1 MGAIGI
7 PLLQAFLEVGLEGFR
22 LVDVSIDRPGRLSFK
37 RDCGQ
42 TAA

>member
-7 PLLQAFLEVGLEGFR
+7 PLWQAFLEAGLAGVR
-22 LVDVSIDRPGRLSFK
+22 LVDVTIDRPGRLSFK